1 MSKKTTLHILMIL
14 LSFVISMVMFAW
26 NINPYPPDKKTELQP
41 TSLNLLT
48 LLVVACLS
56 FVVLNFFKR
65 KTKMNENQF
74 EDLYKMHKKTVL
86 VAFFITLG
94 SQSIMTAQ
102 TINNS
107 VIYIQKESSLYIPTG
122 AFTFGNGSTT
132 ITNRGSGTDYGKIIF
147 GETASVDGATSG
159 SGLFVNGFANTQK
172 NGFFILPIGDST
184 TYAPL
189 GVTNSNVINGVDA
202 AYLHVDPTT
211 VGTSLE
217 APITALLP
225 TGFWQIKGDNA
236 KITLIWDSNISSLS
250 NNINDLTVAG
260 YNNLS
265 GKWEEII
272 SDTAIGTLTTGTI
285 ATTNELILSDYSAF
299 TIAVKSNILNSEI
312 FNNNTIFAS
321 LNHDELKVNSL
332 LPINEVTIYDI
343 TGRLVMNRLVN
354 SKTTFQ
360 TTFNQP
366 QTVYIVK
373 IMLDNGYVFTT
384 KIINQN

>member
-122 AFTFGNGSTT
+122 AFTFAFS
-132 ITNRGSGTDYGKIIF
+132 
-147 GETASVDGATSG
+147 ASV
-159 SGLFVNGFANTQK
+159 
-172 NGFFILPIGDST
+172 
-184 TYAPL
+184 
-189 GVTNSNVINGVDA
+189 
-202 AYLHVDPTT
+202 
-211 VGTSLE
+211 
-217 APITALLP
+217 
-225 TGFWQIKGDNA
+225 
-236 KITLIWDSNISSLS
+236 
-250 NNINDLTVAG
+250 
-260 YNNLS
+260 
-265 GKWEEII
+265 
-272 SDTAIGTLTTGTI
+272 
-285 ATTNELILSDYSAF
+285 SAF
-299 TIAVKSNILNSEI
+299 FS
-312 FNNNTIFAS
+312 
-321 LNHDELKVNSL
+321 
-332 LPINEVTIYDI
+332 
-343 TGRLVMNRLVN
+343 
-354 SKTTFQ
+354 SKPSF
-360 TTFNQP
+360 
-366 QTVYIVK
+366 
-373 IMLDNGYVFTT
+373 
-384 KIINQN
+384 